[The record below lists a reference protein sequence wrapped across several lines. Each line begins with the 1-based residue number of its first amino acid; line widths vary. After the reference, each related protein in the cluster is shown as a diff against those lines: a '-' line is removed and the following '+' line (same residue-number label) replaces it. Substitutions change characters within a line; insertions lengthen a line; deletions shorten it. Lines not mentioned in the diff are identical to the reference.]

1 MQTSPTNSLT
11 TPVALIIVALA
22 LVISTLIFV
31 FAGNSEAKEET
42 PGLATNPVAI
52 MGSQPEHN
60 REFNQRPQPN
70 FERHARPRLGKL
82 RAFIAGSKPPFL
94 KKGNPGLDGK
104 KQGNTKPR
112 YSGKGNPGLDGKK
125 QGNTKPRFS
134 GKGKPGLGGER
145 QGNAK
150 PRFSDKGKRGLDG
163 NRHRPMT
170 QKPESQED

>member
-112 YSGKGNPGLDGKK
+112 
-125 QGNTKPRFS
+125 FS